1 MPRISHTAVRLVDR
15 AAAQVVRQLC
25 RARIEDLAA
34 LRNANDTELGAFGP
48 IGFPNSIAIH
58 AGAHGGVKY
67 VRASLGHQDW
77 ALEWHNVRG
86 LFEAVIASDLN
97 QAMADVRFLILARV
111 VNEIQEAD
119 YERRLA
125 AEAA

>member
-1 MPRISHTAVRLVDR
+1 MLRLTRGGTQPCEDT
-15 AAAQVVRQLC
+15 LS
-25 RARIEDLAA
+25 ARVSKHV
-34 LRNANDTELGAFGP
+34 
-48 IGFPNSIAIH
+48 SIAIH